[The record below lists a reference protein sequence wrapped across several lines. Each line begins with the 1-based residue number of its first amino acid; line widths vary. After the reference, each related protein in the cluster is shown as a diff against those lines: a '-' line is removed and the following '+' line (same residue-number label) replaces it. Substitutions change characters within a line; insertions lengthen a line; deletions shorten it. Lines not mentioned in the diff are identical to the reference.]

1 MLPLLLSFSLISGTE
16 GGFPGSV
23 KRSRMEPFTTFW
35 LPTCRTTFVI
45 TLLHW
50 HLLDLM
56 SQDGTLIASISGVR
70 GIVGDG
76 LDPSV
81 LVRYAGAYGSWC
93 RERASSSGQT
103 PLVVV
108 GRDARPSGEA
118 CAQIVIGTLRGMGCD
133 VLDVGLASTPTVEMA
148 VLQNK
153 AAGGIILSASHN
165 PEEWNALKLLNEKGE
180 FLTPAQGET
189 VIERADGDDAAPVRH
204 DELGHYQ
211 TRDVLPNHIDAILA
225 LNLISPEQIA
235 AQNLS
240 VVVDGI
246 NSVGGIAL
254 PRLLHR
260 LGVAEEN
267 VHCLNCEP
275 TGQFAHPAEP
285 RPAHLTELTRAVPEL
300 DADLGLAVDP
310 DADRLAL
317 VDDRGRFVLEELTQV
332 LAADF
337 LWGHR
342 DGPFVTNLSSS
353 RAIEDVA
360 ARYDQPVHRSAV
372 GEINVVQRMHE
383 TDAILGGE
391 GNGGVIVPDLHYG
404 RDALAGTAFVLQH
417 LAETGQSLGEIHDAL
432 PHYAMVKDKLPLPD
446 ISPDRLLS
454 ELSREYEEEETSTI
468 DGLKIDFPDR
478 WVHMRPSNTEPILR
492 VYAEAPSED
501 QAQAL
506 ADQFK
511 TELQTLID
519 TLDPS

>member
-1 MLPLLLSFSLISGTE
+1 
-16 GGFPGSV
+16 
-23 KRSRMEPFTTFW
+23 
-35 LPTCRTTFVI
+35 
-45 TLLHW
+45 
-50 HLLDLM
+50 M
-56 SQDGTLIASISGVR
+56 STDGTLIASISGIR

-81 LVRYAGAYGSWC
+81 LVRYAGAFGTWCVERNGS
-93 RERASSSGQT
+93 AGDSGAR

-108 GRDARPSGEA
+108 GRDARPTGEA

-133 VLDVGLASTPTVEMA
+133 VLDVGLATTPTVEMA
-148 VLQNK
+148 VRQER

-165 PEEWNALKLLNEKGE
+165 PEEWNALKLLNERGE
-180 FLTPAQGET
+180 FLTPEQGEA
-189 VIERADGDDAAPVRH
+189 VIDRADAGAARPARHPHLGDYR
-204 DELGHYQ
+204 
-211 TRDVLPNHIDAILA
+211 TRDALPHHIDAILD
-225 LNLISPEQIA
+225 LDLIDPARIA
-235 AQNLS
+235 GRNLS

-260 LGVAEEN
+260 LGVAEEH
-267 VHCLNCEP
+267 VHCLHCEP
-275 TGQFAHPAEP
+275 TGRFAHPAEP
-285 RPAHLTELTRAVPEL
+285 RPAHLTELTEAVAERG
-300 DADLGLAVDP
+300 ADLGLAVDP

-353 RAIEDVA
+353 RAIDDVA
-360 ARYDQPVHRSAV
+360 ARHDQPVHRSAV

-383 TDAILGGE
+383 TGAILGGE

-404 RDALAGTAFVLQH
+404 RDALAGTAFILQH
-417 LAETGQSLGEIHDAL
+417 LAETERPLSALHDAL
-432 PHYAMVKDKLPLPD
+432 PHYAMVKDQLPLPALA
-446 ISPDRLLS
+446 PDRLL
-454 ELSREYEEEETSTI
+454 REMARRHEDEETSTI
-468 DGLKIDFPDR
+468 DGLKIDYEDR

-492 VYAEAPSED
+492 VYAEAPTED
-501 QAQAL
+501 EAQAL

-511 TELQTLID
+511 ERLQALID
-519 TLDPS
+519 DLDAA

>member
-1 MLPLLLSFSLISGTE
+1 
-16 GGFPGSV
+16 
-23 KRSRMEPFTTFW
+23 
-35 LPTCRTTFVI
+35 
-45 TLLHW
+45 
-50 HLLDLM
+50 M
-56 SQDGTLIASISGVR
+56 STNGTLIASISGIR
-70 GIVGDG
+70 GIVGNG

-93 RERASSSGQT
+93 YKRAEQEHRD
-103 PLVVV
+103 PLIVV

-118 CAQIVIGTLRGMGCD
+118 CAQVVIGTLRHMGCD

-148 VLQNK
+148 VLQEN

-180 FLTPAQGET
+180 FLTPEQGET
-189 VIERADGDDAAPVRH
+189 VIGMADAGDAAPVRFGKMGSY
-204 DELGHYQ
+204 D
-211 TRDVLPNHIDAILA
+211 TRDALPRHIDAILA
-225 LNLISPEQIA
+225 LDLIDPETIA
-235 AQNLS
+235 ARNVS

-267 VHCLNCEP
+267 VHCINCEP
-275 TGQFAHPAEP
+275 TGRFAHPAEP
-285 RPAHLTELTRAVPEL
+285 RPAHLTELTKAVPEMN
-300 DADLGLAVDP
+300 ADLGLAVDP

-317 VDDRGRFVLEELTQV
+317 VDDRGRFILEELTQV

-337 LWGHR
+337 AWQHR
-342 DGPFVTNLSSS
+342 EGPFVTNLSSS

-360 ARYDQPVHRSAV
+360 ARHNQPVYRSAV

-383 TDAILGGE
+383 TDAVLGGE

-417 LAETGQSLGEIHDAL
+417 LADSGQSLSAVHDAL

-446 ISPDRLLS
+446 IAPSRLLTALA
-454 ELSREYEEEETSTI
+454 ERYEEEDTSTI
-468 DGLKIDFPDR
+468 DGLKIDFPDK

-492 VYAEAPSED
+492 VYAEADTEEA
-501 QAQAL
+501 AQAL
-506 ADQFK
+506 ADRFK
-511 TELQTLID
+511 DELNSLLAEMETA
-519 TLDPS
+519 

>member
-1 MLPLLLSFSLISGTE
+1 MKRTRTRPSG
-16 GGFPGSV
+16 PGVSGRCIGRTRSV
-23 KRSRMEPFTTFW
+23 KIPPATLSI
-35 LPTCRTTFVI
+35 LPSF
-45 TLLHW
+45 LPQY
-50 HLLDLM
+50 M
-56 SQDGTLIASISGVR
+56 SNDGTLIASISGIR

-93 RERASSSGQT
+93 RERAGAQNRR
-103 PLVVV
+103 PLIVL
-108 GRDARPSGEA
+108 GRDARSSGEA
-118 CAQIVIGTLRGMGCD
+118 CAQIVIGTLRSMGCD
-133 VLDVGLASTPTVEMA
+133 VLNVGLASTPTVEMA
-148 VLQNK
+148 VLQEK
-153 AAGGIILSASHN
+153 AIGGIILSASHN

-180 FLTPAQGET
+180 FLTPDQGQT
-189 VIERADGDDAAPVRH
+189 VINQAEADTATPVRH
-204 DELGHYQ
+204 DGMGRYD
-211 TRDVLPNHIDAILA
+211 TRDALAHHIDAILA
-225 LNLISPEQIA
+225 LDLIDPEQIA
-235 AQNLS
+235 AQNLT

-260 LGVAEEN
+260 LGIAESN
-267 VHCLNCEP
+267 VHCLHCEP
-275 TGQFAHPAEP
+275 TGHFAHPAEP
-285 RPAHLTELTRAVPEL
+285 RPDHLTELTAAVPEH

-317 VDDRGRFVLEELTQV
+317 VDDQGRFVLEELTQV

-360 ARYDQPVHRSAV
+360 AQHGNQPVYRSAV
-372 GEINVVQRMHE
+372 GEINVVQRMQD

-417 LAETGQSLGEIHDAL
+417 LAETEQTLHTLHDGL

-446 ISPDRLLS
+446 VPPDRLLS
-454 ELSREYEEEETSTI
+454 ALAEAYADADISTI
-468 DGLKIDFPDR
+468 DGLKIDFDDR

-492 VYAEAPSED
+492 VYAEAPTED
-501 QAQAL
+501 AAQSL
-506 ADQFK
+506 ADRFK
-511 TELQTLID
+511 TELDALLD
-519 TLDPS
+519 TLETS

>member
-1 MLPLLLSFSLISGTE
+1 
-16 GGFPGSV
+16 
-23 KRSRMEPFTTFW
+23 
-35 LPTCRTTFVI
+35 
-45 TLLHW
+45 
-50 HLLDLM
+50 M
-56 SQDGTLIASISGVR
+56 STNGTLIASISGIR

-81 LVRYAGAYGSWC
+81 LVRYASAYGTWI
-93 RERASSSGQT
+93 RERARTASHE

-133 VLDVGLASTPTVEMA
+133 VLDVGLAPTPTVEMA
-148 VLQNK
+148 VLQED

-180 FLTPAQGET
+180 FLTPEQGET
-189 VIERADGDDAAPVRH
+189 VIGMADAGDATSVGFD
-204 DELGHYQ
+204 DMGHYD
-211 TRDVLPNHIDAILA
+211 TRDALPRHIDAILA
-225 LNLISPEQIA
+225 LDLIDPARIA
-235 AQNLS
+235 AQNVS

-260 LGVAEEN
+260 LGVAEDN

-275 TGQFAHPAEP
+275 TGRFAHPAEP
-285 RPAHLTELTRAVPEL
+285 RPDHLTELTEAVPEL
-300 DADLGLAVDP
+300 GADLGLAVDP

-317 VDDRGRFVLEELTQV
+317 VDDQGRFVLEELTQV

-337 LWGHR
+337 LWQHR
-342 DGPFVTNLSSS
+342 EGPFVTNLSSS

-360 ARYDQPVHRSAV
+360 ARHNQTVHRSAV

-383 TDAILGGE
+383 TDAVLGGE

-404 RDALAGTAFVLQH
+404 RDALAGTAFILQH
-417 LAETGQSLGEIHDAL
+417 LAESDHSLSALHDVL

-446 ISPDRLLS
+446 VPPERLLS
-454 ELSREYEEEETSTI
+454 AMADRYENENTSTI
-468 DGLKIDFPDR
+468 DGLKIDFSDG

-492 VYAEAPSED
+492 VYAEAANEAD
-501 QAQAL
+501 AQAL
-506 ADQFK
+506 ADRFK
-511 TELQTLID
+511 GELQTLIAE
-519 TLDPS
+519 TSAS

>member
-1 MLPLLLSFSLISGTE
+1 
-16 GGFPGSV
+16 
-23 KRSRMEPFTTFW
+23 
-35 LPTCRTTFVI
+35 
-45 TLLHW
+45 
-50 HLLDLM
+50 M
-56 SQDGTLIASISGVR
+56 SSNGTLIASISGIR

-81 LVRYAGAYGSWC
+81 LVRYASAYGTWC
-93 RERASSSGQT
+93 HKRAQENQQNA
-103 PLVVV
+103 LIVV
-108 GRDARPSGEA
+108 GRDARPSGDA
-118 CAQIVIGTLRGMGCD
+118 CAQIVIGTLRSMGCD

-148 VLQNK
+148 VLHEE

-180 FLTPAQGET
+180 FLTPEQGET
-189 VIERADGDDAAPVRH
+189 IIDMADANASTPVRFG
-204 DELGHYQ
+204 DMGSYE
-211 TRDVLPNHIDAILA
+211 TRDALPRHIDAILA
-225 LNLISPEQIA
+225 LDLIDPERIA
-235 AQNLS
+235 SKNFS

-260 LGVAEEN
+260 RGVPEEN

-275 TGQFAHPAEP
+275 TGHFAHPAEP
-285 RPAHLTELTRAVPEL
+285 RPDHLTELTNAVPEL

-317 VDDRGRFVLEELTQV
+317 VDDQGRFLLEELTQV

-337 LWGHR
+337 LWQHR
-342 DGPFVTNLSSS
+342 EGPFVTNLSSS

-360 ARYDQPVHRSAV
+360 ARHDQSVHRSAV

-383 TDAILGGE
+383 TGAVLGGE

-404 RDALAGTAFVLQH
+404 RDALAGTAFILQH
-417 LAETGQSLGEIHDAL
+417 LSEQPSGRRLSDLHDDL

-446 ISPDRLLS
+446 VPPERLLS
-454 ELSREYEEEETSTI
+454 AMAERYEDEDISTI
-468 DGLKIDFPDR
+468 DGLKIDFPDQ

-492 VYAEAPSED
+492 VYAEAATEEA
-501 QAQAL
+501 AQAL
-506 ADQFK
+506 ADRFK
-511 TELQTLID
+511 DELQSLIASTD
-519 TLDPS
+519 AG

>member
-1 MLPLLLSFSLISGTE
+1 
-16 GGFPGSV
+16 
-23 KRSRMEPFTTFW
+23 
-35 LPTCRTTFVI
+35 
-45 TLLHW
+45 
-50 HLLDLM
+50 M
-56 SQDGTLIASISGVR
+56 STNGTLIASISGIR

-76 LDPSV
+76 LDPDV
-81 LVRYAGAYGSWC
+81 LVRYAGAYGTWV
-93 RERASSSGQT
+93 RKRAHEANGD
-103 PLVVV
+103 PLIVV

-118 CAQIVIGTLRGMGCD
+118 CAQLVIGTLRHMGCN

-148 VLQNK
+148 VLQEE

-180 FLTPAQGET
+180 FLTPEQGET
-189 VIERADGDDAAPVRH
+189 VIEMADAGESTPVRF
-204 DELGHYQ
+204 DDMGRYE
-211 TRDVLPNHIDAILA
+211 TRDALPRHIDAILA
-225 LNLISPEQIA
+225 LDLINPERIA
-235 AQNLS
+235 AQNVS

-260 LGVAEEN
+260 LGVAEDN

-275 TGQFAHPAEP
+275 TGRFAHPAEP
-285 RPAHLTELTRAVPEL
+285 RPAHLTKLTEAVPEL

-317 VDDRGRFVLEELTQV
+317 VDDQGRFVLEELTQV
-332 LAADF
+332 IAADF
-337 LWGHR
+337 LWQHR
-342 DGPFVTNLSSS
+342 EGPFVTNLSSS

-360 ARYDQPVHRSAV
+360 ARHGQPVHRSAV

-383 TDAILGGE
+383 TGAILGGE

-417 LAETGQSLGEIHDAL
+417 LADSGRSLSDVHDAL

-446 ISPDRLLS
+446 VPPERLLRT
-454 ELSREYEEEETSTI
+454 LADRYDDADKSTI

-492 VYAEAPSED
+492 VYAEAETEEAARD
-501 QAQAL
+501 L
-506 ADQFK
+506 TDRFK
-511 TELQTLID
+511 EELQTLIEEA
-519 TLDPS
+519 DPAA